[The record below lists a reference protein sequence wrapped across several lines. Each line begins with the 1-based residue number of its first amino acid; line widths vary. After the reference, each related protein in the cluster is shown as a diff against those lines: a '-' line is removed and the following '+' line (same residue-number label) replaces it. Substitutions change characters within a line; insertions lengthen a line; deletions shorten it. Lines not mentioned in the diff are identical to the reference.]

1 MKKLLKIF
9 FGVKCLQSFY
19 EKLFRISLKGMNIG
33 LGSDIQNDGEIFV
46 LNFVKSEI
54 KNYTKPFV
62 IFDVGANIG
71 NYIIEIEKI
80 FKPEDDIYIYA
91 FEPAKNIFKKLT
103 ENVSRYSNINVYNLG
118 LSNQQGEQILFYNEK
133 LSGLSSLYKRNLE
146 HFNIKMDSEE
156 QVRLTTIDIFCK
168 EQGIEKIDFLK
179 LDIEGNEI
187 NALEGAK
194 TMLEKDSI
202 KFIQFEFGGCNIDSR
217 TYFQDF
223 YYLLKDR
230 YKIYRILRN
239 NLYEIENYNELKE
252 IFITTNYLAIHK

>member
-1 MKKLLKIF
+1 
-9 FGVKCLQSFY
+9 
-19 EKLFRISLKGMNIG
+19 
-33 LGSDIQNDGEIFV
+33 
-46 LNFVKSEI
+46 
-54 KNYTKPFV
+54 
-62 IFDVGANIG
+62 
-71 NYIIEIEKI
+71 
-80 FKPEDDIYIYA
+80 
-91 FEPAKNIFKKLT
+91 
-103 ENVSRYSNINVYNLG
+103 
-118 LSNQQGEQILFYNEK
+118 
-133 LSGLSSLYKRNLE
+133 
-146 HFNIKMDSEE
+146 MDSEE

>member
-91 FEPAKNIFKKLT
+91 FEPAKNIFK
-103 ENVSRYSNINVYNLG
+103 
-118 LSNQQGEQILFYNEK
+118 
-133 LSGLSSLYKRNLE
+133 
-146 HFNIKMDSEE
+146 
-156 QVRLTTIDIFCK
+156 
-168 EQGIEKIDFLK
+168 
-179 LDIEGNEI
+179 
-187 NALEGAK
+187 
-194 TMLEKDSI
+194 
-202 KFIQFEFGGCNIDSR
+202 
-217 TYFQDF
+217 
-223 YYLLKDR
+223 
-230 YKIYRILRN
+230 
-239 NLYEIENYNELKE
+239 
-252 IFITTNYLAIHK
+252 

>member
-9 FGVKCLQSFY
+9 FGVKYLQSFY

-168 EQGIEKIDFLK
+168 EQGED
-179 LDIEGNEI
+179 
-187 NALEGAK
+187 
-194 TMLEKDSI
+194 
-202 KFIQFEFGGCNIDSR
+202 
-217 TYFQDF
+217 
-223 YYLLKDR
+223 
-230 YKIYRILRN
+230 
-239 NLYEIENYNELKE
+239 
-252 IFITTNYLAIHK
+252 